1 MTKRLK
7 EGNFYGSALETPVII
22 KEIDL
27 NKDGDFL
34 PVSGG
39 RSSQPDALN
48 TFAPKNKMQEI
59 PLDFSVEWLDT
70 LENLAAYNSDI
81 GYALDNIVQLANTP
95 HDIYFD
101 DNVKESDIPKMKA
114 HLIEREKEWY
124 ENSGGL
130 RSLKAD
136 LLAQIVINGSLSAEA
151 YPDKKLK
158 GIEQVVRIAPK
169 NIRFKYNKATGR
181 HDAYQKVNGH
191 TTEGLLKLNP
201 KTYKYIALRRYFA
214 SPYATPP
221 FIAAID
227 ALCTQKDMMENF
239 KQIMKKLG
247 MLGFLTAEVTAP
259 TQRPGESENAYW
271 DRCVKYLNDVVYPQ
285 LDKNLSKG
293 IVAGFKDTHTF
304 NLQGNNMNVQGAT
317 GLFDLVQSRIFA
329 GVKQDPNM
337 MGVNHATT
345 ETFGRI
351 ILAKLLSQTA
361 DYQGVVDSFF
371 SYIYL
376 FELRLAGFNL
386 QSVQVVSQKPM
397 VTDKVKEEDAES
409 KRIDNTKKKR
419 DMGII
424 SQETAA
430 NELGYEK
437 AHSEWDIV
445 SEVEEENTEEDVSEE
460 SKKYSLEVR
469 QLEYKLKS
477 HIEKYPYLTEYKCGV
492 NLDAENFDT
501 FEGTNVD
508 VFIKKYFNDIAKT
521 YKKASKHVSEKIGN
535 LLLEQDEGIPL
546 EQVQSLAYLTLL
558 KEWDAQFKTP
568 IKTKVKNNITSA
580 WEKFRKDK
588 SIFKGNE
595 NAFNKSSF
603 KIPLGV
609 LDLDD
614 FRAIEFMEKSDMV
627 YLGKF
632 ITDPDTK
639 RRFYKLLNKMY
650 LEEYTPI
657 GNNEKDLKKFI
668 SELNVGFQHELWKI
682 RRIIDTTMNKVRN
695 YSSVYYM
702 SQAYVQKFEV
712 VEMMDDI
719 TCDYCE
725 YMNGMIFD
733 VKLAKEQIQK
743 EFNSDPET
751 ISSIKPFLV
760 TKSLDDLKE
769 MNASDLQKQGFD
781 CPSYH
786 PHCRGMVIAS
796 FD

>member
-1 MTKRLK
+1 MNDLK
-7 EGNFYGSALETPVII
+7 LGNFYGSQTETTLVEE
-22 KEIDL
+22 KKQLKVD
-27 NKDGDFL
+27 DVFL

-39 RSSQPDALN
+39 RVSQPESTN
-48 TFAPKNKMQEI
+48 TFAPNSKLEEI
-59 PLDFSVEWLDT
+59 PLDFSVEWLST

-101 DNVKESDIPKMKA
+101 DNVKASDIAKMKA
-114 HLIEREKEWY
+114 HLVDREKEWY
-124 ENSGGL
+124 ENSSGV

-136 LLAQIVINGSLSAEA
+136 LLAQIVINGALSAEA

-158 GIEQVVRIAPK
+158 GIEQIVRVAPK
-169 NIRFKYNKATGR
+169 NIRFKYDKSTGK
-181 HDAYQKVNGH
+181 HIAYQKVDGFTSN
-191 TTEGLLKLNP
+191 GLLKLNP
-201 KTYKYIALRRYFA
+201 KTYKYIALRRILA

-221 FIAAID
+221 FITAVD
-227 ALCTQKDMMENF
+227 ALCTQKDMMNNF
-239 KQIMKKLG
+239 KQIMNKLG
-247 MLGFLTAEVTAP
+247 MLGFLTAEVTPP
-259 TQRPGESENAYW
+259 TQKPGESEQAYW
-271 DRCVKYLNDVVYPQ
+271 DRCVNYLNNVVYPQ

-304 NLQGNNMNVQGAT
+304 SLQGNNMNVQGAT

-361 DYQGVVDSFF
+361 DYQGTVDSFF
-371 SYIYL
+371 SYVYL
-376 FELRLAGFNL
+376 LELRLAGFNCE
-386 QSVQVVSQKPM
+386 SVQVVSQKPM
-397 VTDKVKEEDAES
+397 VSDKVKEEEAES

-424 SQETAA
+424 SQEIAA

-437 AHSEWDIV
+437 AYAEGDIYSIDIGNSE
-445 SEVEEENTEEDVSEE
+445 EKETPEE
-460 SKKYSLEVR
+460 SKKYSL
-469 QLEYKLKS
+469 LIKKYEYQLKS
-477 HIEKYPYLTEYKCGV
+477 HIEQYPYLTEHKCGIPDV
-492 NLDAENFDT
+492 ENFDS
-501 FEGTNVD
+501 FKGTNVD
-508 VFIKKYFNDIAKT
+508 MYIKKYFKDIAGV
-521 YKKASKHVSEKIGN
+521 YKAATKKVSDKIGDV
-535 LLLEQDEGIPL
+535 LLEQSEHAPL
-546 EQVQSLAYLTLL
+546 EQIQSLAFLTLL
-558 KEWDAQFKTP
+558 KEWDAAFTEP
-568 IKTKVKNNITSA
+568 IKQKVKNNITSA

-588 SIFKGNE
+588 SIFKGN
-595 NAFNKSSF
+595 NSF
-603 KIPLGV
+603 SKGSYNIPLGV
-609 LDLDD
+609 LDMDD

-632 ITDPDTK
+632 ITDEDTK
-639 RRFYKLLNKMY
+639 RRFYKILKKMY

-657 GNNEKDLKKFI
+657 GKNEKDLKKFVM
-668 SELNVGFQHELWKI
+668 ELNATMQHELWKI

-702 SQAYVQKFEV
+702 SQAFVKKYEI

-719 TCDYCE
+719 TCEYCE
-725 YMNGMIFD
+725 FMNGQVFD
-733 VKLAKEQIQK
+733 VEESKEHIKK
-743 EFNSDPET
+743 ELNADPET

-760 TKSLDDLKE
+760 SKPLNELKDLT
-769 MNASDLQKQGFD
+769 SDELQKMGFD